1 MTLIEFLRTK
11 TSARELCVICESGWT
26 VATFWID
33 YEDLFCRYVD
43 YKLGERKVR
52 RDYWDYLEIV
62 NENNACI
69 KIPCHYIE
77 V

>member
-1 MTLIEFLRTK
+1 MILREFLRTK
-11 TSARELCVICESGWT
+11 TNAQELCVICEDGWA

-33 YEDLFCRYVD
+33 YEDLFCRYLD
-43 YKLGERKVR
+43 RKLGDKKVK
-52 RDYWDYLEIV
+52 RDYWDYLPIV
-62 NENNACI
+62 NANNACI